1 MKNKN
6 AYYSDNNEQLQKIKK
21 EFDNFNEEILI
32 MKMEQLL
39 NLYIKIKKILFF
51 NNSNKINNIWKIW
64 IPIIQ
69 IIIYTIEQIIRQQN

>member
-1 MKNKN
+1 MNNKN

-39 NLYIKIKKILFF
+39 NLYIKMKNILFF
-51 NNSNKINNIWKIW
+51 NNSNKINNI
-64 IPIIQ
+64 
-69 IIIYTIEQIIRQQN
+69 